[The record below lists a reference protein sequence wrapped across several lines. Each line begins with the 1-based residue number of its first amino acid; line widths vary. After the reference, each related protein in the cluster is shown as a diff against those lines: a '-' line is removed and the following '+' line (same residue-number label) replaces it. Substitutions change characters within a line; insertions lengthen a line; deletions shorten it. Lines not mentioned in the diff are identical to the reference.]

1 MKKLNQMLHKL
12 QKNPKKVFLIDALGA
27 FISLF
32 SFLCILTP
40 LQVYFGMP
48 TAVLFVLSI
57 CAIVLFIYSFSCYK
71 WIQLNWKPYL
81 KIIII
86 FNSLYTAFSIG
97 LIFYHFNQ
105 LTFLGLSYFCIEIAI
120 IFMLI
125 YLEIKTFVHQKEMTL

>member
-1 MKKLNQMLHKL
+1 MNQILHKL

-40 LQVYFGMP
+40 LQVYFGTP
-48 TAVLFVLSI
+48 TAVLSVLSI
-57 CAIVLFIYSFSCYK
+57 CAIVLFVYSFSCYK
-71 WIQLNWKPYL
+71 WIQLHWKPYL

-86 FNSLYTAFSIG
+86 INSLYTAFSIG

-105 LTFLGLSYFCIEIAI
+105 LTFLGFSYFCIEIGI

-125 YLEIKTFVHQKEMTL
+125 YLEIRTFFHQKEMTL